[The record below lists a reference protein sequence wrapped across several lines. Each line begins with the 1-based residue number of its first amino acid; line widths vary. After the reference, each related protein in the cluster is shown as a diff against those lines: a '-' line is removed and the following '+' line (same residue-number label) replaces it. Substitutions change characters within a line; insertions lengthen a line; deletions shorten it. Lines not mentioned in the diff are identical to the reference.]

1 MQDSINN
8 LILDSYL
15 SKTSNIRTD
24 RYRWSAEKYR
34 KTRIIVFS
42 FYGGCQEV
50 FTSFLCRI
58 NILQRRIKSRY
69 IKRVSNCP
77 SLPSLQLILKNLRH
91 LSVLQDNIKY
101 LYFSILSLI
110 WGNKIIN

>member
-42 FYGGCQEV
+42 FHGGCQEV
-50 FTSFLCRI
+50 SLD
-58 NILQRRIKSRY
+58 LWVY
-69 IKRVSNCP
+69 I
-77 SLPSLQLILKNLRH
+77 
-91 LSVLQDNIKY
+91 
-101 LYFSILSLI
+101 SIPYSETCI
-110 WGNKIIN
+110 F